1 MTRNFFFWLYKFFC
15 KNIRN
20 KTGKPKSDNRC
31 KNRNKYICAGRM
43 VDMYIK
49 TDIERQNRNRAID
62 PFFEICRRILFE
74 RLKFYI
80 YKKFG
85 WLYEKTLKRK
95 KILGN
100 WYFPKNMR
108 ILKNIFYLHCYIFY
122 YNTNAYIIKFS
133 LCHIKQ
139 TQIIL
144 LNIEEI

>member
-85 WLYEKTLKRK
+85 
-95 KILGN
+95 
-100 WYFPKNMR
+100 
-108 ILKNIFYLHCYIFY
+108 
-122 YNTNAYIIKFS
+122 
-133 LCHIKQ
+133 
-139 TQIIL
+139 
-144 LNIEEI
+144 

>member
-1 MTRNFFFWLYKFFC
+1 
-15 KNIRN
+15 
-20 KTGKPKSDNRC
+20 
-31 KNRNKYICAGRM
+31 M

-95 KILGN
+95 KIFVFG
-100 WYFPKNMR
+100 KNKVFGK
-108 ILKNIFYLHCYIFY
+108 I
-122 YNTNAYIIKFS
+122 
-133 LCHIKQ
+133 Q
-139 TQIIL
+139 QIIV
-144 LNIEEI
+144 ITKEEF